1 MNQILNIRGKDSN
14 NSHYKCVK
22 NTSRGKDGRNG
33 DDKKIGYFNRNIKL
47 IKWTLNNTK
56 LYQKLEL
63 IR

>member
-14 NSHYKCVK
+14 NSHYKCVQ
-22 NTSRGKDGRNG
+22 NRGKDGQNG

-47 IKWTLNNTK
+47 IKWTLNNK
-56 LYQKLEL
+56 KIYQKLEL

>member
-14 NSHYKCVK
+14 NSHYKGVK
-22 NTSRGKDGRNG
+22 NRGKDGKNDG
-33 DDKKIGYFNRNIKL
+33 DKKIGHFNRNIKL

-56 LYQKLEL
+56 IYQKLEL